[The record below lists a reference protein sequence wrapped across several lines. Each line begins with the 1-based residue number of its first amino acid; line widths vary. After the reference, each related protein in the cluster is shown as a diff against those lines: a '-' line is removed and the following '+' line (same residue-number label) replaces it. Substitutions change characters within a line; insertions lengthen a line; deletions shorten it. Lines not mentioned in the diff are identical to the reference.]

1 MESSEMKIQDNQDRL
16 LNERLLDDYRQAVCA
31 MLEANEFRRIENSSP
46 KHAAIII
53 EEMIGHAKHSFCAVA
68 QTLNPVVWSA
78 GVIAALSRAMAKGV
92 TVSLLVVAAGDLAHL
107 DSIPAELRSHIRR
120 AERPDVININFAV
133 MDDKAVRIEHDVAND
148 RATFCVNEAE
158 LASLAQARF
167 DTLYKAGTAI

>member
-1 MESSEMKIQDNQDRL
+1 MKEQDNKERL

-68 QTLNPVVWSA
+68 QRMNPDVWSPC
-78 GVIAALSRAMAKGV
+78 VIDALTKAVKGGSV
-92 TVSLLVVAAGDLAHL
+92 AVSLLVVTPEALTHL
-107 DSIPAELRSHIRR
+107 EGIDPELRSHIRR

-158 LASLAQARF
+158 LASLAKAKF
-167 DTLYKAGTAI
+167 DALYTAGTSI

>member
-1 MESSEMKIQDNQDRL
+1 MNEQDRA

-68 QTLNPVVWSA
+68 QTLNPVVWSPR
-78 GVIAALSRAMAKGV
+78 VIAALSSAMSRGV
-92 TVSLLVVAAGDLAHL
+92 VVSLLVVASGELAHL
-107 DSIPAELRSHIRR
+107 DSIPAELRSRVRR
-120 AERPDVININFAV
+120 AERPDVIGINFAV
-133 MDDKAVRIEHDVAND
+133 MDNKAVRIEHDVAND

-158 LASLAQARF
+158 LASLAQAKF
-167 DTLYKAGTAI
+167 DALYKAGTAI

>member
-1 MESSEMKIQDNQDRL
+1 MNEQDKA

-68 QTLNPVVWSA
+68 QRMNPEVWSPR
-78 GVIAALSRAMAKGV
+78 VIAALSSAMARGV

-107 DSIPAELRSHIRR
+107 NSVPADLRTHVRR

-158 LASLAQARF
+158 LTRLAQTKF
-167 DTLYKAGTAI
+167 DALYGAGTAI

>member
-1 MESSEMKIQDNQDRL
+1 MNEQEKAL
-16 LNERLLDDYRQAVCA
+16 KERLLDDYRQAVCA
-31 MLEANEFRRIENSSP
+31 MLEADEFRRIENSSP

-78 GVIAALSRAMAKGV
+78 GVIAALSRAMARGV
-92 TVSLLVVAAGDLAHL
+92 AVSLLVVAAGDLAHL
-107 DSIPAELRSHIRR
+107 DSIPAELRNRIHR
-120 AERPDVININFAV
+120 AERPDVIGINFAV

-158 LASLAQARF
+158 LARLAQTKF
-167 DTLYKAGTAI
+167 DALYGAGTAI